1 MPEPVGAATMSALH
15 YALNG
20 LSLRQRTIADN
31 TANIETPGFLAGKVN
46 FEDAL
51 SSSVADG
58 TDPFGAAP
66 TTARSLEPTRTN
78 GNNVNLDEE
87 TIAGSQ
93 TNLTYNLALR
103 AMTAKFQL
111 LRIAVGGNP

>member
-1 MPEPVGAATMSALH
+1 MPEPVGDATMSALH

-20 LSLRQRTIADN
+20 LALRQRTIADN
-31 TANIETPGFLAGKVN
+31 TSNIETPGFLAGKVN
-46 FEDAL
+46 FEDSL
-51 SSSVADG
+51 RTSVADG
-58 TDPFGAAP
+58 TDPFGSSP

-87 TIAGSQ
+87 TVAGSE
-93 TNLTYNLALR
+93 TNLTYDLAVQ

-111 LRIAVGGNP
+111 LRIAVGGNA

>member
-1 MPEPVGAATMSALH
+1 MSALH

-20 LSLRQRTIADN
+20 LALRQRTIADN
-31 TANIETPGFLAGKVN
+31 T
-46 FEDAL
+46 EDAL
-51 SSSVADG
+51 RSSTADG
-58 TDPFGAAP
+58 SDPFGTAP

-87 TIAGSQ
+87 TIAGSE
-93 TNLTYNLALR
+93 TNLAYGLAVQ

-111 LRIAVGGNP
+111 LRIAVGGQA

>member
-1 MPEPVGAATMSALH
+1 MPQPVGDATMSALH

-20 LSLRQRTIADN
+20 LALRQRTIADN
-31 TANIETPGFLAGKVN
+31 TSNIETPGFLAGKVN
-46 FEDAL
+46 FEDSL
-51 SSSVADG
+51 RTSVADG
-58 TDPFGAAP
+58 TDPFGSSP

-87 TIAGSQ
+87 TVAGSE
-93 TNLTYNLALR
+93 TNLTYDLAVQ

-111 LRIAVGGNP
+111 LRIAVGGNA

>member
-1 MPEPVGAATMSALH
+1 MPEPVGDATMGALH

-51 SSSVADG
+51 RSSVADG
-58 TDPFGAAP
+58 TDPFDSTP
-66 TTARSLEPTRTN
+66 STPRSLEPTRTN

-87 TIAGSQ
+87 TIAGSE
-93 TNLTYNLALR
+93 TNLAYGLAVQ

-111 LRIAVGGNP
+111 LRIAVGGQP

>member
-1 MPEPVGAATMSALH
+1 MPEPVGDATMGALH

-51 SSSVADG
+51 RNSVEND
-58 TDPFGAAP
+58 TDPFGTGP
-66 TTARSLEPTRTN
+66 STARSLEPTRLN

-87 TIAGSQ
+87 TLAGSE
-93 TNLTYNLALR
+93 TNLTYGLAVQ

-111 LRIAVGGNP
+111 LRIAAGGNP